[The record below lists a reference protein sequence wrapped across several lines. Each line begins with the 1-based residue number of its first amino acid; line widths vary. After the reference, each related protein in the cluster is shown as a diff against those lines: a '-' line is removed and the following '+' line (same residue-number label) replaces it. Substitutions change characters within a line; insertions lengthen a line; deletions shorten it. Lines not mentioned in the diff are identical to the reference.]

1 MTGERGFTIIEVLIA
16 IVVLTVGVMAM
27 VTTAAL
33 TTRMVT
39 QGQIDT
45 EATALAS
52 QQFEVL
58 RRQGCPT
65 AGATGGPTLIGPYT
79 VSWTAAASGTVGR
92 RISVDVVQPTMR
104 GPITRTYSTTF
115 FCGI

>member
-1 MTGERGFTIIEVLIA
+1 MNAERGFTIIEVLIA

-52 QQFEVL
+52 QQFEQL
-58 RRQGCPT
+58 RSQTCPT
-65 AGATGGPTLIGPYT
+65 VGATGTTTFGPYT

-92 RISVDVVQPTMR
+92 RVSVDVLQPTMR
-104 GPITRTYSTTF
+104 GPITRTFSTTL